1 MTWLALFSQT
11 GSEIANIS
19 DKLGIK
25 PDRIITDNIN
35 ADKHDKR
42 IKDSTAW
49 QLRGITYEQKLNAY
63 RQFFEGYDVITLHGW
78 LNIIPKEICREFKIY
93 NGHPGLINYYS
104 ELKGKDP
111 QVRAYDAIGNY
122 LYVGSVIHEVTE
134 YIDCGRIICYDKV
147 SNIYCAS
154 LDETYKI
161 LKQTSLNTWIDFF
174 TNERYNII
182 KWLPRYEVKF
192 KEKYNL

>member
-1 MTWLALFSQT
+1 MKWLALFSQT

-19 DKLGIK
+19 DKINIK
-25 PDRIITDNIN
+25 PTTILTDNLDIT
-35 ADKHDKR
+35 KHDKR
-42 IKDSTAW
+42 ITRFQYWDIKTN
-49 QLRGITYEQKLNAY
+49 TYQQKLDYY
-63 RQFFEGYDVITLHGW
+63 RELFKEYDVITLHGW

-104 ELKGKDP
+104 DLKGKDP

-134 YIDCGRIICYDKV
+134 YIDSGRIICYDKV

-174 TNERYNII
+174 TNKRYNI
-182 KWLPRYEVKF
+182 VC
-192 KEKYNL
+192 